1 MRHRLL
7 RLGTE
12 FYMSYLTQFLKR
24 AFKKVR
30 QKLEIKP
37 HNRIRQN
44 YKEFLQ
50 ISKKNTNHKN
60 S

>member
-1 MRHRLL
+1 
-7 RLGTE
+7 
-12 FYMSYLTQFLKR
+12 MSYLTQFLKR